1 MDENRLDLRL
11 EHFAKALSALKLAL
25 AQPEDE
31 FVRDSIIKRFELTF
45 ETARK
50 AVRQW
55 LVEQQELGY
64 EATKKQ
70 VMEAAFRT
78 GLIVD
83 PDLWNELAVARND
96 TSHEYDEARAVAI
109 VAFVR
114 QRGVEAFTRLQL
126 ALEARR

>member
-1 MDENRLDLRL
+1 L
-11 EHFAKALSALKLAL
+11 ELAL
-25 AQPEDE
+25 AQPEDQ
-31 FVRDSIIKRFELTF
+31 FVRDSIIKRFELVF

-50 AVRQW
+50 VMRQW

-78 GLIVD
+78 GLVVD
-83 PDLWNELAVARND
+83 PDLWNEIATARND
-96 TSHEYDEARAVAI
+96 SSHEYDEAKAAAV

-114 QRGVEAFTRLQL
+114 QRAVAAFAALRQ
-126 ALEARR
+126 ALEACG